1 MNFVTGFGWGVNF
14 KIASGY
20 KSYTI
25 PREIY
30 LLYQSDRK
38 LGEYQRLAG

>member
-1 MNFVTGFGWGVNF
+1 MNFVTGFKQGVNF

-20 KSYTI
+20 KNYII

-30 LLYQSDRK
+30 LLYQSDGK
-38 LGEYQRLAG
+38 MGEYQRLAG